1 VRQGDKGAE
10 ITDRAET
17 MIAIDGSKGEGGGQV
32 LRTALTMSL
41 ATGRPFRI
49 DNIRGGRPK
58 PGLLRQHLTAV
69 GAAAAVGGGRVEGGE
84 LGSRSLTFTPGSI
97 AAGHYDFAVGTA
109 GSATLVLQ
117 TVLIPLIFAGASSTL
132 TLEGGTH
139 NPWAPPFDFLD
150 RVFLPAVNDIGG
162 NVTSSLVAPGF
173 YPAGGGRFT
182 VSVKPAA
189 ALGRFTRLERGQ
201 IVKRTVK
208 AITANLPDH
217 IAEREVKTAIGL
229 LNWTEDCGAIERPE
243 GLNGPGNVLMIEIAS
258 EHASEIVT
266 GFGEMRLLAE
276 AVAERAAKEARRYL
290 SAGVPVGSH
299 LADQLLPV
307 LALGSGGSFRTL
319 PLSRHAQTNAEVIR
333 EFVDVDITVTRE
345 ERDVVRVDVEKR

>member
-1 VRQGDKGAE
+1 
-10 ITDRAET
+10 
-17 MIAIDGSKGEGGGQV
+17 MIAIDGTLGEGGGQV

-41 ATGRPFRI
+41 VTGKPFRI
-49 DNIRGGRPK
+49 DNIRGKRPK

-69 GAAAAVGGGRVEGGE
+69 GAATTIAGARVEGAE
-84 LGSRSLTFTPGSI
+84 LGSRSLTFAPGSI
-97 AAGHYDFAVGTA
+97 TPGDYTFAVGSA

-117 TVLIPLIFAGASSTL
+117 TILIPLLFARAASTL

-150 RVFLPAVNDIGG
+150 RVFLPAINGIGG
-162 NVTSSLVAPGF
+162 GVTASLVTPGF

-182 VSVKPAA
+182 ASVKPAA
-189 ALGRFTRLERGQ
+189 GLERFMRLERGQ
-201 IVKRTVK
+201 IVKRRVK
-208 AITANLPDH
+208 AVTANLPDH
-217 IAEREVKTAIGL
+217 IAEREVKTAIRL
-229 LNWTEDCGAIERPE
+229 LNWPEDCGAIERLD
-243 GLNGPGNVLMIEIAS
+243 GINGPGNLLMIEVDS
-258 EHASEIVT
+258 DHACEIVT

-290 SAGVPVGSH
+290 AAGVPVGSH

-333 EFVDVDITVTRE
+333 GFVDVEITVTRE